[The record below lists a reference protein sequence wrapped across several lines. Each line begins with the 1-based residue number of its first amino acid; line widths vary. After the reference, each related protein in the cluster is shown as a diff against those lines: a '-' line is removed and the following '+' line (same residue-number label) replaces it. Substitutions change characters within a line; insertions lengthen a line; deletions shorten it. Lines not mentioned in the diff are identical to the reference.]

1 MFGVGVDQT
10 GQYLDIEPE
19 KSIANSRHE
28 KSIANCRHVTRPE
41 RRDGWQKDEVNY
53 NKEID
58 IAIEVGR
65 NPRLVMKC

>member
-1 MFGVGVDQT
+1 MMKRNQKSGPTAGK
-10 GQYLDIEPE
+10 

-41 RRDGWQKDEVNY
+41 RRDGWQKDKVNY
-53 NKEID
+53 NEEID